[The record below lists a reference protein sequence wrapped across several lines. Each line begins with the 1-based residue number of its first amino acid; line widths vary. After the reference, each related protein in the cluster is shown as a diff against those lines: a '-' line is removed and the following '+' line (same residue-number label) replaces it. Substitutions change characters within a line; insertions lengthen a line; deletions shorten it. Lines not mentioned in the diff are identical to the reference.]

1 METVG
6 DLATL
11 TPFWTDRGTE
21 DLILLLLL
29 CILLIP
35 ATTSVWLG
43 SLVPRSIDAILYDRG
58 HIFFRKLSHYMPTG
72 GYILLG
78 ALQRHLLVALAGYL
92 LLKQYIAIPLGRI
105 WDTIALIGVLALGSL
120 LLSLLYLGTNRILAQ
135 IYLDS
140 TFYLHWARH
149 YYILEWLWAMPLY
162 ISSLLLLI
170 GVGREV
176 ALWSAIGTV
185 VLWRLA
191 IIIPTTR
198 WLRSAGISAL
208 LISLYLCAL
217 EIAPLAYLIGV
228 GMLLL

>member
-1 METVG
+1 
-6 DLATL
+6 
-11 TPFWTDRGTE
+11 
-21 DLILLLLL
+21 
-29 CILLIP
+29 
-35 ATTSVWLG
+35 
-43 SLVPRSIDAILYDRG
+43 
-58 HIFFRKLSHYMPTG
+58 
-72 GYILLG
+72 
-78 ALQRHLLVALAGYL
+78 
-92 LLKQYIAIPLGRI
+92 
-105 WDTIALIGVLALGSL
+105 
-120 LLSLLYLGTNRILAQ
+120 
-135 IYLDS
+135 
-140 TFYLHWARH
+140 
-149 YYILEWLWAMPLY
+149 MPLY